1 VNFELVVVPAL
12 GGGVQRSAGNEGD
25 ITSDESNAALD
36 MYLRELA
43 AVPPLTKDEENALLQ
58 QVRTYGEHAQAPMQ
72 RLIEANLALV
82 VSIADQHR
90 PAGIDM
96 LDLYMLDVIQE
107 GNIALYTAVKTF
119 HESGSD
125 KFSEYAAQCIEKAI
139 SDAVSSR

>member
-1 VNFELVVVPAL
+1 MNFELVVVPAL

-96 LDLYMLDVIQE
+96 LDLYML